1 MSFSAPI
8 PDVNFKFVHPRFTPI
23 NPVRFAKAN
32 PIQEMAFNRLP
43 SNFSVDLAEKKKQ
56 QITRKMMIT

>member
-43 SNFSVDLAEKKKQ
+43 SNFSVDLAEKRSNKSPEK
-56 QITRKMMIT
+56 